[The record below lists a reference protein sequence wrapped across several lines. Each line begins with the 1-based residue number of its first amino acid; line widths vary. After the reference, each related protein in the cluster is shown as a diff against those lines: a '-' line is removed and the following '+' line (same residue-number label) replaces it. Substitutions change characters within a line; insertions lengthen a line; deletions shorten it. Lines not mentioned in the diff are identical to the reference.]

1 MGLPRATKEPDHH
14 PLAERARP
22 STSDIVTRMTSL
34 ALALHLALAGPPEEV
49 IAPPSQPGEPAI
61 APAEL
66 SSERASQPTVQRP
79 GQTQPDAGLPTYDEP
94 AIGDPVEPGPSE
106 PGPSESGPNEPTPD
120 EDLPT
125 WSEQPIGAPIEDP
138 WDAPALEPVKLPGE
152 PPRGV
157 GLLAGA
163 GVGFAL
169 VFTKQWIEQIV
180 CTDVYCGY
188 RGNFDRLVLLGSLG
202 LIGGGAWLEGR
213 HTGFMR
219 LHHDKPQRK
228 LLGRRAAGWTL
239 FSLGMVGMIAEATL
253 YMTCYDAA
261 KGPFLEQSGFSYT
274 CRPAASV
281 LMMDG
286 SATMA
291 AVGFGLGM
299 SAEAERKEAR
309 KGAAK
314 LVLLPLV
321 DRERAGLALVGRF

>member
-1 MGLPRATKEPDHH
+1 
-14 PLAERARP
+14 
-22 STSDIVTRMTSL
+22 MTSL
-34 ALALHLALAGPPEEV
+34 ALALHLVLAGPPEEV
-49 IAPPSQPGEPAI
+49 IAPPPQPGEPAI

-66 SSERASQPTVQRP
+66 PSEQAAAPTVQRP
-79 GQTQPDAGLPTYDEP
+79 GQTQPDGALPTYDQP
-94 AIGDPVEPGPSE
+94 TSSDPVEPGPSE
-106 PGPSESGPNEPTPD
+106 PGPSEPGPSE
-120 EDLPT
+120 ELPT
-125 WSEQPIGAPIEDP
+125 YAEQPIGAPIEDP

-163 GVGFAL
+163 GVGFAV

-202 LIGGGAWLEGR
+202 MIGGGAWLEGR

-219 LHHDKPQRK
+219 RHHDEPQRK

-253 YMTCYDAA
+253 YMTCYDGA

-286 SATMA
+286 SATLA
-291 AVGFGLGM
+291 AIGFGLGM

-309 KGAAK
+309 KGATK
-314 LVLLPLV
+314 LALLPFA
-321 DRERAGLALVGRF
+321 DRERGGLALIGRF